1 VKQTTTNGT
10 PLPIQQPGRL
20 LHLSISRERDIYF
33 FLNQEKDRE
42 LTLLEEEFKKL
53 FSLWDGSNNDIGALL
68 EANLEQRKEL
78 IRG

>member
-1 VKQTTTNGT
+1 M
-10 PLPIQQPGRL
+10 
-20 LHLSISRERDIYF
+20 SISRERDIYF